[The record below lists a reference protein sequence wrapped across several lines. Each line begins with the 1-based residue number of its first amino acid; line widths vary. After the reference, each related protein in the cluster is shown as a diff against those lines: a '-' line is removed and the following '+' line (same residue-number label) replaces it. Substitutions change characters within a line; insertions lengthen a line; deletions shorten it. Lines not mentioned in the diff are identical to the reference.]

1 MTVLSRLYPLFLTS
15 FSYLDDVADRFDAS
29 EYAVELLLVFDLDR
43 HGKSRRDV
51 FHRRHG
57 RRSDR
62 DALLGDRVT
71 DVRQKMTAVVRD
83 DRKLDRIDRLGV
95 RLVSP
100 IYFDQARSTLRCT
113 CGGRRIS
120 KDVPDVTAV
129 FSMHADAVATR
140 DISDDLIARDRI
152 TASGKVHEAVLD
164 TRDHDTRVLMCFC
177 RGTLT
182 GDVLFL
188 R

>member
-51 FHRRHG
+51 FHRGHG

-71 DVRQKMTAVVRD
+71 DVRQQMT
-83 DRKLDRIDRLGV
+83 G
-95 RLVSP
+95 
-100 IYFDQARSTLRCT
+100 
-113 CGGRRIS
+113 
-120 KDVPDVTAV
+120 
-129 FSMHADAVATR
+129 
-140 DISDDLIARDRI
+140 
-152 TASGKVHEAVLD
+152 
-164 TRDHDTRVLMCFC
+164 
-177 RGTLT
+177 
-182 GDVLFL
+182 
-188 R
+188 